1 MMPNNLFIMDFETNG
16 LNVFDG
22 KDIPIEIG
30 VIVTDNMLNFQESYT
45 TLIMPDSSY
54 KNKVSWVD
62 DEIYAYNVHKIE
74 VDEWINESISYQLCK
89 DQLIKLAC
97 KYTTLNPNGLKQV
110 KPIIISDNAVFETA
124 CIRQI
129 FGDDDY
135 RDVFHYST
143 WDSNILLD
151 HVVGDP
157 IPVHRALKDCGVLYR
172 NLVCAYNNL
181 NWLGV

>member
-1 MMPNNLFIMDFETNG
+1 MMSNNLFIMDFETNG

-30 VIVTDNMLNFQESYT
+30 VIVADNMLNFQESYT
-45 TLIMPDSSY
+45 ALIMPDSSY
-54 KNKVSWVD
+54 RTRVVWTG
-62 DEIYAYNVHKIE
+62 DEVYAYNIHKIE
-74 VDEWINESISYQLCK
+74 VEEWINKSISYQSCK
-89 DQLIKLAC
+89 EHLVALAN
-97 KYTTLNPNGLKQV
+97 KYTKVDHNGKKV

-124 CIRQI
+124 CIRQV
-129 FGDDDY
+129 FGNDDY

-143 WDSNILLD
+143 WDSNVLLE

-157 IPVHRALKDCGVLYR
+157 IPAHRALKDCGLLYR

-181 NWLGV
+181 NWI